1 MPGLK
6 GKMKNIDVAK
16 PFGKITGA
24 DFAALRAMKQ
34 GNGKGKMGEVLNDKL
49 EIACDNN
56 QSIKILEI
64 QRQGKK
70 SQKIEEFL
78 PGSQIK
84 KGSIISNV

>member
-34 GNGKGKMGEVLNDKL
+34 RNGKGKTKN
-49 EIACDNN
+49 A
-56 QSIKILEI
+56 S
-64 QRQGKK
+64 KK
-70 SQKIEEFL
+70 
-78 PGSQIK
+78 K
-84 KGSIISNV
+84 K